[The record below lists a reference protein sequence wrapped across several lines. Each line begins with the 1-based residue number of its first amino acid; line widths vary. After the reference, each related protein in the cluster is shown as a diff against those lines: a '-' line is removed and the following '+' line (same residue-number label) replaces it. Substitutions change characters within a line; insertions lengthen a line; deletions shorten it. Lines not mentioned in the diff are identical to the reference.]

1 MEARGAALVHHP
13 KVHPRA
19 ATAGHPSEF
28 PRVSTLGAMDLHV
41 IGPLASPAERGAV
54 DAVLGPAQS
63 GWAGGARNPAVD
75 GHAARGGH
83 AARSQRD
90 LLIPVLHAIQSRVGW
105 ISQPALNYAC
115 RRLSVPPAEAYGVAT
130 FYALFATKPRP
141 PIVAHVCDDIA
152 CHLAGAEETAA
163 DLTRTIGPEGT
174 PSADGQQ
181 TWLRSPCLGLCE
193 RAPAAMITVAG
204 TEPSSVVAGPVDA
217 AGIAMR
223 MGANDA
229 VAGTEYGD
237 SPIPQAGQPGLRL
250 LARVGVVDPASL
262 EDYRAHGGFGAL
274 ERARRIGSQ
283 QVIDEVAASGLV
295 GRGGAAFPTGRK
307 WAAVAQQPAQP
318 HYLVCNADESEPGT
332 FKDRVLME
340 GDPFAVVEA
349 MAIEALAVGASKAY
363 LYIRGEYPLAEAR
376 ILGAIAATREAGLL
390 GDLDIELRRGAGA
403 YICGEETALFE
414 SIEGKRGEPRNK
426 PPVPVEVGLF
436 GKPTAVNNV
445 ETLVNVLEIVG
456 SETGAASFK
465 ATGTE
470 GSTGPKLF
478 CLSGHVARPGVYEV
492 PFGTTL
498 RELLE
503 LGGGVPGGRAIRAI
517 LLGGAAG
524 VFVGPDALDT
534 PLTFEA
540 TRAIGATIGS
550 GVVMVF
556 DETADLVSALTRIAR
571 FFRDESCGQCVPC
584 RVGTVRQEEL
594 LARLAAGRP
603 NGSRETEVQ
612 LLREIGQAMRD
623 ASICGLGQTASSAIE
638 SAIRQ
643 PSMVSL

>member
-181 TWLRSPCLGLCE
+181 TWLRSACLGLCE

-349 MAIEALAVGASKAY
+349 MVIEALAVGASKAY

-376 ILGAIAATREAGLL
+376 ILHAIAATRDAGLL

-426 PPVPVEVGLF
+426 PPFPVEVGLF

-534 PLTFEA
+534 PLTFEG